1 MKTIFFD
8 LETQYL
14 FKELGMIDS
23 HSKDPTK
30 LKVAVAGVLADKKP
44 LFFHENQITELLE
57 HLKNAD
63 LIVGHNLL
71 RFDYLVLQPYVNV
84 DIVKLLKSKTFDMML
99 ELEKSTGCWISLD
112 DLGRRNLSIA
122 KSVDTLKIPK
132 MWRDGQHKEVKD
144 YLANDLQMTEAIF
157 NHGKSFGKF
166 KYEHKEYGQS
176 LGQKEV
182 TVRWQI

>member
-14 FKELGMIDS
+14 FKDLGMMDFQS
-23 HSKDPTK
+23 RDPSK
-30 LKVAVAGVLADKKP
+30 LKVAIAGILLDKKP

-84 DIVKLLKSKTFDMML
+84 NIAKLLGNKTFDMML
-99 ELEKSTGCWISLD
+99 ELEKRTRCWVSLD
-112 DLGRRNLSIA
+112 DLGRRNLGIA
-122 KSVDTLKIPK
+122 KSIDTIKIPK

-144 YLANDLQMTEAIF
+144 YLTN
-157 NHGKSFGKF
+157 
-166 KYEHKEYGQS
+166 
-176 LGQKEV
+176 
-182 TVRWQI
+182 